1 MTNFEIFIIDIEL
14 NELNVVMVWSGCF
27 PTRPSDDQ
35 LHNLIGIGL
44 ELDWNSIVIGL
55 ELDLTASGGFQLGG
69 KAGFHCEV
77 AAAAERWHCD
87 GRPLPAAPSQ

>member
-1 MTNFEIFIIDIEL
+1 MTNAEIFIIDIEL

-44 ELDWNSIVIGL
+44 ELDWSWI
-55 ELDLTASGGFQLGG
+55 
-69 KAGFHCEV
+69 
-77 AAAAERWHCD
+77 
-87 GRPLPAAPSQ
+87 

>member
-44 ELDWNSIVIGL
+44 ELD
-55 ELDLTASGGFQLGG
+55 LTASGGFQLGG